1 MTRDIRLC
9 SKRGLH
15 RHFQRRTAAHP
26 ICISSARGRSAM
38 AAVAKRPIRTEKNET
53 EGSLP
58 MCPECSVGRL
68 YRSMV
73 SGKTAL
79 FKHLVL
85 KLCAGSSRAGG
96 RTWYWYCSGTPEA
109 VLTAHHSCKLVHSFP
124 PALLPDKERRSS
136 TTSCLFGKKESG
148 CHSLRVT

>member
-1 MTRDIRLC
+1 
-9 SKRGLH
+9 
-15 RHFQRRTAAHP
+15 
-26 ICISSARGRSAM
+26 M
-38 AAVAKRPIRTEKNET
+38 APVAKRPIRMETNKTER
-53 EGSLP
+53 SLAAVP
-58 MCPECSVGRL
+58 GMQR
-68 YRSMV
+68 
-73 SGKTAL
+73 GKASPINGERKDAL

-136 TTSCLFGKKESG
+136 TTVLFIWEAKRADAI
-148 CHSLRVT
+148 LYV